1 MANDFSKKTQLY
13 TRKLDELAERASV
26 TSDLDGQNSDM
37 VRDAG
42 SAGSI
47 LLPKLTIDGLG
58 NYDREIGF
66 PKGDASIDW
75 QAYTLRY
82 DRGREFSIDDM
93 DNAETLETM
102 SLNMFGKF
110 VRDFVVPEMDAVRLS
125 TYASNA
131 GTTVAKTITA
141 EKDALK
147 AVLEAEAAIEDKAEL
162 DGTILY
168 LTSAFKGLL
177 KTAVPW
183 RFGAGEDPDARFET
197 FDGMRVRTVPGSRFM
212 TSFTLGDKG
221 FKPTVSADSDQKSVT
236 GKVSTDALALNFM
249 LVKPEAVCQ
258 IKKTEKM
265 RYFAPAVNQER
276 DAHKWQYRLYHDAWV
291 LSEKKPLIYAHTVA
305 AGA

>member
-1 MANDFSKKTQLY
+1 MANDFSKKAELY
-13 TRKLDELAERASV
+13 TKKLDELAERASV
-26 TSDLDGQNSDM
+26 TSDLDGQNADM

-42 SAGSI
+42 SAGTI
-47 LLPKLTIDGLG
+47 MLPKLTIEGLG
-58 NYDREIGF
+58 DYSRETGF
-66 PKGDASIDW
+66 PKGDASVDW

-82 DRGREFSIDDM
+82 DRGKEFSIDDM
-93 DNAETLETM
+93 DNAETLEVM

-131 GTTVAKTITA
+131 GTTVAKAITS

-147 AVLEAEAAIEDKAEL
+147 AVLDAEAAIEDHADL

-177 KTAVPW
+177 KQAVPW
-183 RFGAGEDPDARFET
+183 RFGKGDQPDVRFEE
-197 FDGMRVRTVPGSRFM
+197 FDGMRVRTVPSSRFM
-212 TSFTLGDKG
+212 TSFTLGGDG
-221 FKPTVSADSDQKSVT
+221 FKPTVAADSDVSHVT
-236 GKVSTDALALNFM
+236 GKASANAVALNFM

-258 IKKTEKM
+258 PKKTEKM
-265 RYFAPAVNQER
+265 RYFSPDVNQER

-291 LSEKKPLIYAHTVA
+291 LSEKKPLIFAHTVA

>member
-147 AVLEAEAAIEDKAEL
+147 AVLEAEAAIEDKADL
-162 DGTILY
+162 DAQRKRIRRVAVLTLLFRVLGSVLDVMGEKVQFDPAREVGYGREVLEHLAYSPFEEVVVRRLLY
-168 LTSAFKGLL
+168 LDEVGHVDDFVHLRE
-177 KTAVPW
+177 TAP
-183 RFGAGEDPDARFET
+183 FGVSVFYLADLT
-197 FDGMRVRTVPGSRFM
+197 FSHIFSLTHCFYNKNSPAAAKISH
-212 TSFTLGDKG
+212 G
-221 FKPTVSADSDQKSVT
+221 F
-236 GKVSTDALALNFM
+236 G
-249 LVKPEAVCQ
+249 
-258 IKKTEKM
+258 
-265 RYFAPAVNQER
+265 
-276 DAHKWQYRLYHDAWV
+276 
-291 LSEKKPLIYAHTVA
+291 
-305 AGA
+305 